1 MRIIKKPHSEKYTLP
16 FVALLTVSGPWT
28 VKLSRS
34 RNPEFSFRQA
44 KPIKFR
50 AIYDAFEV
58 TKEFLD
64 LKSPEDALP
73 FFEKYG
79 PFQFRPNESRLRK
92 AESVRWNLLQNK
104 AQPDF
109 SAALTS
115 DFVSSELYQFVFGQ
129 PLRVEL
135 KFRAVTSEILKTD
148 PTRIDD
154 AAVADCEDVVTA
166 MRASIFLK
174 RMHGFRW
181 KRCARHGCNELF
193 QIIEASDRKKYCTP
207 ECAHLEAVNRYN
219 ARNQNKRRKGKMS
232 IHKRGGR

>member
-1 MRIIKKPHSEKYTLP
+1 MRIIKKPHSEKFTLP
-16 FVALLTVSGPWT
+16 FVALLTVRGPWT
-28 VKLSRS
+28 VKVSRS

-44 KPIKFR
+44 NPIKFR
-50 AIYDAFEV
+50 TIYDAFEV
-58 TKEFLD
+58 TKGFLD
-64 LKSPEDALP
+64 LKSPEEALP

-79 PFQFRPNESRLRK
+79 PFQFRLNGSRLRK
-92 AESVRWNLLQNK
+92 AEPVRWNLLKNK

-115 DFVSSELYQFVFGQ
+115 ASVSSELYQFVFGQ

-135 KFRAVTSEILKTD
+135 SFRTVTAEILRAD
-148 PTRIDD
+148 PTWIDD
-154 AAVADCEDVVTA
+154 AAVVECEDVVTA

-181 KRCARHGCNELF
+181 KRCARHGCNKLF
-193 QIIEASDRKKYCTP
+193 EITEASDRKKYCTS

-219 ARNQNKRRKGKMS
+219 ARHQSKMS
-232 IHKRGGR
+232 IHKRGQG